1 MVYLHWQRQARLRSR
16 IQIPNPVPTLYYA
29 EHVHIAQTQIP
40 TLYFCSGQEY
50 ESESKPESISGNIN
64 EPSRSNP
71 YQLFVNRF
79 PPNYFQTYFF
89 ANARGL
95 FAALWFF
102 TSFQPLGVFGKT
114 NELQIPVKVCWFLD
128 LLPPPNE
135 VCEGNVFTG
144 VCLST
149 GGFSVQGEGLCPRG
163 VSVKG
168 GSLSR
173 GKVSV
178 EGLSGGGG
186 CLSRK
191 SLSGRPPYGNVQEVC
206 IPLECILVN
215 LVNDPAGDHSALACM
230 VTSLLMGL

>member
-1 MVYLHWQRQARLRSR
+1 MVHLHWQRQARLWSR
-16 IQIPNPVPTLYYA
+16 IQIPNPMATLCYV

-40 TLYFCSGQEY
+40 TLYFYSGQEY

-64 EPSRSNP
+64 ETSHSNP

-102 TSFQPLGVFGKT
+102 ASFEQLVVFGKT

-128 LLPPPNE
+128 LLPLANE

-149 GGFSVQGEGLCPRG
+149 GGFSVQAG
-163 VSVKG
+163 VSVQG
-168 GSLSR
+168 
-173 GKVSV
+173 
-178 EGLSGGGG
+178 EGLSGRVSVRGESLSREVLCPGEGSLLGGLTGG
-186 CLSRK
+186 CLCLGGLCQGDPHTVMYRRYASYWNAF
-191 SLSGRPPYGNVQEVC
+191 LS
-206 IPLECILVN
+206 
-215 LVNDPAGDHSALACM
+215 
-230 VTSLLMGL
+230 T

>member
-16 IQIPNPVPTLYYA
+16 IQIPNPVATLYYA

-40 TLYFCSGQEY
+40 TPYFCSRQQY
-50 ESESKPESISGNIN
+50 EFESKPESISGNIN
-64 EPSRSNP
+64 ESSRSNP
-71 YQLFVNRF
+71 YQLFVNWF

-102 TSFQPLGVFGKT
+102 ASFEQLGVFGKT

-128 LLPPPNE
+128 LLPPADE

-149 GGFSVQGEGLCPRG
+149 GGGVLCPGGGLCLG
-163 VSVKG
+163 
-168 GSLSR
+168 
-173 GKVSV
+173 
-178 EGLSGGGG
+178 GLSGGCLCLGG
-186 CLSRK
+186 LCPGGLCQ
-191 SLSGRPPYGNVQEVC
+191 G
-206 IPLECILVN
+206 
-215 LVNDPAGDHSALACM
+215 DPHTVMCRRYASYWNAF
-230 VTSLLMGL
+230 LLT

>member
-1 MVYLHWQRQARLRSR
+1 MVYLHWPRQARLRSR

-50 ESESKPESISGNIN
+50 ESESKPESISGYIN
-64 EPSRSNP
+64 DPSRSNP

-102 TSFQPLGVFGKT
+102 ASFEQLGVFGKT

-128 LLPPPNE
+128 LLPPANE
-135 VCEGNVFTG
+135 VCEGPVARQTPVKTWG
-144 VCLST
+144 SLSRRGSLSRGRVCL
-149 GGFSVQGEGLCPRG
+149 GGSLSEGSLCQGRFSIQGEGLCWEGSVRGGDVSVCG
-163 VSVKG
+163 VSV
-168 GSLSR
+168 R
-173 GKVSV
+173 
-178 EGLSGGGG
+178 EAPI
-186 CLSRK
+186 R
-191 SLSGRPPYGNVQEVC
+191 
-206 IPLECILVN
+206 
-215 LVNDPAGDHSALACM
+215 
-230 VTSLLMGL
+230 